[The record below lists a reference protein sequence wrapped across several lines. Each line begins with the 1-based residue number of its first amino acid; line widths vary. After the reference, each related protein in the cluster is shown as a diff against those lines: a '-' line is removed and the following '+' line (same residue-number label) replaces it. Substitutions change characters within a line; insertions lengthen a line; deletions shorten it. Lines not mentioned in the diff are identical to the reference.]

1 MSGSD
6 FFNRWNVPALLIF
19 HIVSA
24 SVNKSYFGAKN
35 ISLNVKCCFI
45 LSLNSSCQVFQ
56 FQGKK
61 IVYLKKKG
69 KKDITI
75 PSGHPY
81 QNSCMENIELISLLK
96 V

>member
-6 FFNRWNVPALLIF
+6 FFNRWNVPAVLIF

-24 SVNKSYFGAKN
+24 NVNKSYFGAKS

-56 FQGKK
+56 GKK
-61 IVYLKKKG
+61 IVYLKKRK
-69 KKDITI
+69 KKDVMV
-75 PSGHPY
+75 PFGHPY
-81 QNSCMENIELISLLK
+81 QNSCMENIELFSLLE